1 MIDPGKY
8 LISKI
13 HTENHAK
20 CTFFPSEGIYRIN
33 KTLNSFKGKKP
44 LSLRTHT

>member
-1 MIDPGKY
+1 MIDPGRY

-20 CTFFPSEGIYRIN
+20 CTFFPSEGINRIN
-33 KTLNSFKGKKP
+33 KTLNKIE
-44 LSLRTHT
+44 